1 MTKRMIPALLA
12 CCFGAALST
21 ACDPQSL
28 TKPQIDIV
36 PTFGSN
42 DDLAGPGSCS
52 EAETQQ
58 ACSGTLTC
66 QWSNDRCV
74 PMSFSF
80 PS

>member
-1 MTKRMIPALLA
+1 MNKGMIPALIA
-12 CCFGAALST
+12 CFFGAALST

-42 DDLAGPGSCS
+42 DDIVGPGSCS
-52 EAETQQ
+52 EAKSAQSC
-58 ACSGTLTC
+58 ASALTC

-74 PMSFSF
+74 AMSITLA
-80 PS
+80 P